1 MKKYINTLT
10 SIALLLLLSAPTFA
24 QRSGFGIHFG
34 GFDFYGPQTG
44 KYFRSEVYKRSYNV
58 NKFGIENGGFDTTLT
73 KNLKWSPL
81 AKASM
86 WWEVNDVID
95 LNMGLSVGSLEYPT
109 DRPDNVYIN
118 KQLNNISGTKKEKIL
133 LEYDAHINFNLVPK

>member
-1 MKKYINTLT
+1 MKKYINTLS

-34 GFDFYGPQTG
+34 GYDFYGPQTG

-58 NKFGIENGGFDTTLT
+58 NKFGVENGGFDTTLT
-73 KNLKWSPL
+73 KNLKWTPL

-95 LNMGLSVGSLEYPT
+95 NGVKE
-109 DRPDNVYIN
+109 VYDDIYHH
-118 KQLNNISGTKKEKIL
+118 KSRIDGVLKKGDKL
-133 LEYDAHINFNLVPK
+133 